1 MKETDLYNP
10 IKVFFEAKGYEVK
23 AEVTDCDVVALKK
36 DEEPII
42 IELKKS
48 LSFDFLIQG
57 IDRQG
62 ISDNVYL
69 AFPHGNGNI
78 FKKRIKGAVKLCKRL
93 GLGLISVRLH
103 EQMIIVHCDPEEYRP
118 RKVKKRKIGLLNEF
132 YNRLGDPNVGGQS
145 GKKIITAYRQ
155 DVLRILKYIEL
166 NGAISPK
173 DIIKDLNIK
182 KAPSILQLNYYG
194 WFERVDRGVYSISVL
209 GKKAVN
215 DNANYLKEL

>member
-69 AFPHGNGNI
+69 ACLLYTSP
-78 FKKRIKGAVKLCKRL
+78 
-93 GLGLISVRLH
+93 S
-103 EQMIIVHCDPEEYRP
+103 P
-118 RKVKKRKIGLLNEF
+118 R
-132 YNRLGDPNVGGQS
+132 D
-145 GKKIITAYRQ
+145 
-155 DVLRILKYIEL
+155 
-166 NGAISPK
+166 
-173 DIIKDLNIK
+173 
-182 KAPSILQLNYYG
+182 
-194 WFERVDRGVYSISVL
+194 
-209 GKKAVN
+209 
-215 DNANYLKEL
+215 

>member
-1 MKETDLYNP
+1 LKETDLYNP

-36 DEEPII
+36 YEEPII

-132 YNRLGDPNVGGQS
+132 HNRLGDPNVGGQS

>member
-69 AFPHGNGNI
+69 AFPHGSGNI

-132 YNRLGDPNVGGQS
+132 HNRLGDPNVGGQS
-145 GKKIITAYRQ
+145 GKKIITAYRVIGIQ
-155 DVLRILKYIEL
+155 VQALHKNQLDRCKCM
-166 NGAISPK
+166 IS
-173 DIIKDLNIK
+173 
-182 KAPSILQLNYYG
+182 
-194 WFERVDRGVYSISVL
+194 
-209 GKKAVN
+209 
-215 DNANYLKEL
+215 

>member
-1 MKETDLYNP
+1 M
-10 IKVFFEAKGYEVK
+10 
-23 AEVTDCDVVALKK
+23 
-36 DEEPII
+36 
-42 IELKKS
+42 
-48 LSFDFLIQG
+48 
-57 IDRQG
+57 
-62 ISDNVYL
+62 
-69 AFPHGNGNI
+69 
-78 FKKRIKGAVKLCKRL
+78 
-93 GLGLISVRLH
+93 
-103 EQMIIVHCDPEEYRP
+103 
-118 RKVKKRKIGLLNEF
+118 NEF
-132 YNRLGDPNVGGQS
+132 HNRLGDPNVGGQS

>member
-10 IKVFFEAKGYEVK
+10 IKVFFEARGYEVK

-69 AFPHGNGNI
+69 AFPHGNGNV

-93 GLGLISVRLH
+93 GLGLISVRLD
-103 EQMIIVHCDPEEYRP
+103 EQMILVHCDPEEYRP
-118 RKVKKRKIGLLNEF
+118 RKVKKRKTGLLNEF
-132 YNRLGDPNVGGQS
+132 HNRLGDPNDSLETCSRELGS
-145 GKKIITAYRQ
+145 YRS
-155 DVLRILKYIEL
+155 R
-166 NGAISPK
+166 A
-173 DIIKDLNIK
+173 
-182 KAPSILQLNYYG
+182 
-194 WFERVDRGVYSISVL
+194 
-209 GKKAVN
+209 
-215 DNANYLKEL
+215 